1 MTAAV
6 KLDWA
11 AMLPQPEATA
21 ITADAGDT
29 DGATALP
36 VAEAPAQPHSEALSA
51 AKVSSDDRVWC
62 SDCQR
67 LAGGKRCKA
76 PAVGLLIA
84 SMNYEPV
91 QTWPRR
97 CFAYLP
103 GPNDPDQTPGATRW
117 PWLKETA

>member
-11 AMLPQPEATA
+11 AMLPRPETP
-21 ITADAGDT
+21 ISTTDAGKS
-29 DGATALP
+29 P
-36 VAEAPAQPHSEALSA
+36 APAPLPATQTA
-51 AKVSSDDRVWC
+51 AIGSPDDRVWC

-76 PAVGLLIA
+76 PAAGLLIA
-84 SMNYEPV
+84 SMVYDPV
-91 QTWPRR
+91 QAMPRR
-97 CFAYLP
+97 CVAYLP
-103 GPNDPDQTPGATRW
+103 GPNDPDQSPGVARW